1 MRSNKLYTG
10 VAIAATLAVT
20 VAGCGGGGSA
30 GEKSGGDEAPLT
42 LRLGA
47 VESETAPYADEVE
60 EFADAVETSDESIDV
75 EVVWEAAGPY
85 TGESERKLAEMVSEG
100 EIDLAVVPTR
110 VWDQLDVSSFQALQ
124 APFLVDDLGLLNE
137 IAASD
142 LATEMLGGL
151 DTTGTKGL
159 AIWPESL
166 RHPVGFQQPLLTTA
180 DFEGAKLRVPASDA
194 SLDLARAIG
203 VEPVDPPD
211 MTAAAAAGEMEG
223 AESAFVWAGDLPGF
237 GTFTANITFYP
248 KANTIV
254 ANADAFAD
262 LSGDRQDVL
271 QRAASDAVAYVVE
284 TNATEQD
291 LAAQYCAD
299 GGSVAIAQ
307 DSDLAELA
315 DLATPL
321 LAELEQDA
329 DTERFIDE
337 IRALKEQSATDP
349 AASPAACDPETAERP
364 EPTDATAAEEFP
376 EGVYRAEFDIGG
388 GDTIVA
394 TMSFRDGV
402 WEGRNGVDP
411 DCTGTYVIES
421 GRILMSSSTD
431 RALACGNPPGY
442 QFLDSGWTFEN
453 DELRFVDID
462 SDPTAVRNFGS
473 LPWTKIE

>member
-1 MRSNKLYTG
+1 MRSNKLHTG
-10 VAIAATLAVT
+10 VAITATLAVT
-20 VAGCGGGGSA
+20 VAGCGSGGSA
-30 GEKSGGDEAPLT
+30 DEKSGGDEAPLT

-47 VESETAPYADEVE
+47 VESDTAPYADEVE

-75 EVVWEAAGPY
+75 EIVWEATGPY
-85 TGESERKLAEMVSEG
+85 TGESERKLADMVSEG

-110 VWDQLDVSSFQALQ
+110 VWDQLDVTSFQALQ

-142 LATEMLGGL
+142 LASEMLGGL
-151 DTTGTKGL
+151 DPTGTKGL

-166 RHPVGFQQPLLTTA
+166 RHPVGFQQQLLTAA

-194 SLDLARAIG
+194 SLDLARAMG

-211 MTAAAAAGEMEG
+211 MSAAAASGEMEG
-223 AESAFVWAGDLPGF
+223 AESAFVWAGDLPRF

-271 QRAASDAVAYVVE
+271 QRAASDTLTYVVE
-284 TNATEQD
+284 TNATEHD

-299 GGSVAIAQ
+299 GGTVALAQ
-307 DSDLAELA
+307 EGDLAELVA
-315 DLATPL
+315 LAAPL

-329 DTERFIDE
+329 DTESFIDE

-349 AASPAACDPETAERP
+349 AELPAACDPETAERP
-364 EPTDATAAEEFP
+364 DPTDAAAAEEFP

-388 GDTIVA
+388 GDTIVS
-394 TMSFRDGV
+394 TMSLIDGV
-402 WEGRNGVDP
+402 WESYLGNEP
-411 DCTGTYVIES
+411 DCAGTFVIES
-421 GRILMSSSTD
+421 GRIWMSSSTD
-431 RALACGNPPGY
+431 PALACGSPPGL
-442 QFLDSGWTFEN
+442 QFLDAAWTFEN
-453 DELRFVDID
+453 DELRFTDIN
-462 SDPTAVRNFGS
+462 SNPNAVRDFGS
-473 LPWTKIE
+473 QPWTKIE